1 MDNTISVC
9 NKFLNVLK
17 FNILKF
23 NIFINWKKN
32 YEEKLVDCFKKLNS
46 TSDPLVVKKG
56 EMMPCNNIYLTK
68 QRVCLILVWS
78 ADIDKGCKSRG
89 LGFYLGYGNV
99 VTAKHV
105 LENYYCHE
113 NDNIYILFPTFEN
126 ILIYKAQNHH
136 KLLNYDIA
144 FIGLQG
150 CLDPL
155 QNIKVEIGRLC
166 EHDELHFDILESGC
180 FVTKYCKIEIPNT
193 NMRNQMSP
201 EEFIIS
207 KAGKNGDSGTPI
219 FSSSGTCVGIYIGV
233 FESIG
238 SSNPLK
244 YGRVLKLDNI
254 LNIS

>member
-1 MDNTISVC
+1 MDNIISLC

-23 NIFINWKKN
+23 NIFINWEKKK
-32 YEEKLVDCFKKLNS
+32 EEKLVDCFKKNS
-46 TSDPLVVKKG
+46 TSDPLVVENG
-56 EMMPCNNIYLTK
+56 EIMPCNRYLTK

-78 ADIDKGCKSRG
+78 ADIDKGLKSRG
-89 LGFYLGYGNV
+89 LGFYYGYGYV

-105 LENYYCHE
+105 LENDYCHE
-113 NDNIYILFPTFEN
+113 NDNIYILFSASEN

-136 KLLNYDIA
+136 KLLKYDVA
-144 FIGLQG
+144 AIGLQG

-166 EHDELHFDILESGC
+166 KNDELHFDILESGC
-180 FVTKYCKIEIPNT
+180 LKRKHCKIEIPYT
-193 NMRNQMSP
+193 NILNQMSS

-207 KAGKNGDSGTPI
+207 KAGKEGDSGTPI
-219 FSSSGTCVGIYIGV
+219 FSSSGTCVGIYIGA
-233 FESIG
+233 FDSIG
-238 SSNPLK
+238 LLNPLK